1 MIRPLSEAERAAN
14 WAAVRKSARRL
25 FWLAMLP
32 FLALLWATGYA
43 TGLLDGAKAPRRE
56 PCPETI
62 SKESTNE
69 NL

>member
-43 TGLLDGAKAPRRE
+43 MGLLDGSKAIR
-56 PCPETI
+56 PEGRPEII
-62 SKESTNE
+62 SKESSK
-69 NL
+69 